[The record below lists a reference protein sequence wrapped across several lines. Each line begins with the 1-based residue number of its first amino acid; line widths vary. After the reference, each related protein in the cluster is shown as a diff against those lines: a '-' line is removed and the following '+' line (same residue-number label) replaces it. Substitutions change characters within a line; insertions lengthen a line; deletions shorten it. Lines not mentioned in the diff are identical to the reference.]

1 MHDIGTNACRGS
13 GYGRGHGTGGLRPRL
28 FSYAPTGL
36 ELELYTSHRGFAPTT
51 NVLRPDGDCPPPL
64 SFCEKVGILLE
75 VEKAVA
81 ALARGLH
88 QVAVGTELFDHVVGS
103 LV

>member
-1 MHDIGTNACRGS
+1 MSFAP
-13 GYGRGHGTGGLRPRL
+13 TGLVSQL

-36 ELELYTSHRGFAPTT
+36 DLEFPPTT
-51 NVLRPDGDCPPPL
+51 KFLRSAEARLPPL

-75 VEKAVA
+75 VEEAVA

-88 QVAVGTELFDHVVGS
+88 QVAIGTELLDHVVGR
-103 LV
+103 VV